1 MPERS
6 DGISP
11 LRRLF
16 ATIQPKIKLRSRSPR
31 IFAIIGPKIK
41 LRSSECQILTII
53 WRQINLRAEERNAL
67 EEFMKKQPN
76 FVVDDKYLM
85 TI

>member
-16 ATIQPKIKLRSRSPR
+16 TTIQPKIKLRSRSPR
-31 IFAIIGPKIK
+31 IFATIGPKNK
-41 LRSSECQILTII
+41 LRSSKYKILTII
-53 WRQINLRAEERNAL
+53 WPQINLRAEGRNAL

-76 FVVDDKYLM
+76 VVVDDKNLM